1 MLDDLEVEG
10 KQWQMEK
17 ILGRLGGNFASLR
30 FFNGRFQLGGQNS
43 GKYAICPLFFLNIV
57 HEAKYVTRYSFTFLV
72 SFLQKCRPRKFCKC
86 NQR

>member
-43 GKYAICPLFFLNIV
+43 GKYAICPFF
-57 HEAKYVTRYSFTFLV
+57 F
-72 SFLQKCRPRKFCKC
+72 
-86 NQR
+86 

>member
-30 FFNGRFQLGGQNS
+30 FFNGRFQFGVQNS
-43 GKYAICPLFFLNIV
+43 GKYAICPFFFLNIG
-57 HEAKYVTRYSFTFLV
+57 HEAT
-72 SFLQKCRPRKFCKC
+72 
-86 NQR
+86 

>member
-30 FFNGRFQLGGQNS
+30 FFNGRFQFGVQNS
-43 GKYAICPLFFLNIV
+43 GKYAICPFFSK
-57 HEAKYVTRYSFTFLV
+57 HW
-72 SFLQKCRPRKFCKC
+72 P
-86 NQR
+86 